1 MFSAPMLPDLLRLLD
16 FPDPSPGLVGIR
28 SLLSLDPSGTRGGS
42 ELPSS
47 KWLPLRLAG
56 MSYFS
61 SEDLTKL
68 RGRGS
73 CFMVSSVGELP

>member
-1 MFSAPMLPDLLRLLD
+1 MFSAPMLPGLLRLLA
-16 FPDPSPGLVGIR
+16 SSGLVGIR
-28 SLLSLDPSGTRGGS
+28 SLLPLVPSGTREGL

-47 KWLPLRLAG
+47 KWLPLRLVG

-61 SEDLTKL
+61 SEDGTKL

-73 CFMVSSVGELP
+73 CLMVSSVGELP